1 MVKGY
6 WLAVKEAFLPIE
18 PSKYY
23 FHRGG
28 AKVSP
33 RWKKDA
39 TAVEGRRHR
48 GDGNLCSYAPE
59 KMHYENIWI
68 ASCFKFYMEYSIP
81 HAEFSFSSRRGAEFA
96 EHTSLLLVCAIRMA

>member
-39 TAVEGRRHR
+39 TAVEGWRHR
-48 GDGNLCSYAPE
+48 GGGNFCSYAPGNT
-59 KMHYENIWI
+59 HNN
-68 ASCFKFYMEYSIP
+68 FFRLEYLAFFSWLTCLS
-81 HAEFSFSSRRGAEFA
+81 HAEYFILRRAAEDTESASLMLAAFNFSK
-96 EHTSLLLVCAIRMA
+96 I